1 MSRWLTT
8 PNTVNSRGKRCLTP
22 QAHELDQTGTCRG
35 RRGSGVGIR
44 DLERLLQSVFA
55 ACHPSRC
62 QCVRSAFDGI
72 SLVPRLAA
80 VATANPDI
88 CAHIPANQR
97 VNEVAAPLRD
107 WCFYTVA
114 FYTQDIRV
122 CDRMMLSAAE
132 ATVLAVKAAG
142 VRPEIAEQM
151 GLHAE
156 CARIAKRLG
165 PRLHYGPEVPSDDH
179 QTQPLNREPL
189 LKAASDRAT
198 IERFRE
204 RDRSSPAP
212 TGTGLVKFVRLG
224 GQAAFAVA

>member
-1 MSRWLTT
+1 
-8 PNTVNSRGKRCLTP
+8 
-22 QAHELDQTGTCRG
+22 
-35 RRGSGVGIR
+35 
-44 DLERLLQSVFA
+44 LERLLQSVFD

-97 VNEVAAPLRD
+97 VNQVAAPLRD

-122 CDRMMLSAAE
+122 CDRMTLSAAE

-156 CARIAKRLG
+156 CAVSRNAWGLACITVQKCPATTTR
-165 PRLHYGPEVPSDDH
+165 HSDYS
-179 QTQPLNREPL
+179 QCWV
-189 LKAASDRAT
+189 
-198 IERFRE
+198 
-204 RDRSSPAP
+204 SSAI
-212 TGTGLVKFVRLG
+212 GS
-224 GQAAFAVA
+224 